1 MKFLTPL
8 LNTFLPPAIPSASAS
23 GQYDSFNNIV
33 RAVADPLPLHETIPN
48 PSPSPT
54 SCVSS
59 LVLPPPLMSCNNEN
73 LAPGDYTYPTNPKP
87 GHAYIIVRGGGKLA
101 PGLVGGKG
109 ATVPFL
115 KRYEGFVSDHVEY
128 QNVKSKDIVPKLIRG
143 LQGGRLLEWAD
154 NLEDPKALSL
164 DAFIEQLTEELVTDG
179 WSRVAA
185 RDLSSIK
192 LSQFPSC
199 TELFDALLLARHSLK
214 GTDDAI
220 SDEGLIKLATSALD
234 DAEFVA
240 LLNSKAHKSAMA
252 ALTSR
257 PCSSASSP
265 ERFASLASGSASSSS
280 KRSLPDADRD
290 SKRGRASTF
299 VAATGTASFSSS
311 FTPAVVKLPA
321 AVLAGKPSYANRNH
335 VGAFVYTTACN
346 ERGNTAIVGGCMQ
359 CREPFVYHQQCGKW
373 PDVKTYVV
381 LDNERRD
388 KFLAALTP
396 AQRADHDRWT
406 EANKDD
412 IERRSVPPLDR
423 KASRTAVAAAVT
435 HDEPDVVMSRFDE
448 IYDDDDSV
456 DDIGNRS
463 VSVASILPSPS
474 PPSPLPSSHPLDADL
489 SHPRAFGPCPS
500 RSVSLGSLVAA
511 ARAEPV
517 VGHFVW
523 NAIIDDALSHRLPAP
538 VQALID
544 NGSGLDLIDPSLVSS
559 LSLPTYKLK
568 KPIPFGLAVDTDAPP
583 LFCTHFVKL
592 RFLSPDSQYTSRT
605 VRALVAPHRL
615 CYPVLLGLMF
625 LRRNRIVIDHGA
637 NTVVDPKWNFDLMHP
652 KPLPPKKKPRKKLT
666 EIFKEVQAAR
676 RNVAAELKS
685 VCAHY
690 LGRGRNRV
698 AKFLARQEG
707 PYAITAVHPECST
720 VTLDLVNQPR
730 VHPVFHVAEL
740 TPYRENDPI
749 LFPDRQLTKPGP
761 IVGPDGEEEY
771 FIERVLDKRVRYR
784 KTQYKIRWRGYGPE
798 DDDWIDAD
806 ELEDSAHVEA
816 FDAGRSQDDIPLEPS
831 PDDDTPANTVV
842 DETPFAHIEPLS
854 REPSP
859 VPEDI
864 PPQLA
869 PANDPPLQ
877 LTVAKRI
884 LRPRNNAGKVIP
896 VRPQS
901 LF

>member
-1 MKFLTPL
+1 
-8 LNTFLPPAIPSASAS
+8 
-23 GQYDSFNNIV
+23 
-33 RAVADPLPLHETIPN
+33 
-48 PSPSPT
+48 
-54 SCVSS
+54 
-59 LVLPPPLMSCNNEN
+59 MSCNNEN
-73 LAPGDYTYPTNPKP
+73 LAPGDYTYPTNPKS

-109 ATVPFL
+109 ATVPFM
-115 KRYEGFVSDHVEY
+115 KRYEGFVNDHVEY
-128 QNVKSKDIVPKLIRG
+128 QNVKNKDIVPKLIRG

-164 DAFIEQLTEELVTDG
+164 DAFLEQLTEELVTDG

-192 LSQFPSC
+192 LSQFPGC

-234 DAEFVA
+234 DAEFIA

-252 ALTSR
+252 ALTSFADW
-257 PCSSASSP
+257 SAYVLEREENHLRQKSMLERVVS
-265 ERFASLASGSASSSS
+265 ERFASLSSASTSTSS
-280 KRSLPDADRD
+280 KRSLSDADRD

-335 VGAFVYTTACN
+335 VGAFVYTAACN

-373 PDVKTYVV
+373 PDVKSYVV

-388 KFLAALTP
+388 AFLAALTP

-406 EANKDD
+406 EANKED
-412 IERRSVPPLDR
+412 IERRSIPPLDR

-435 HDEPDVVMSRFDE
+435 HDEPDIVMSRFDD

-463 VSVASILPSPS
+463 VSVVPTLPPPS
-474 PPSPLPSSHPLDADL
+474 PPSPLPPSHPLDADL
-489 SHPRAFGPCPS
+489 SHPRAFGPCPA

-511 ARAEPV
+511 ARSEPV

-592 RFLSPDSQYTSRT
+592 RFLSPDSQYVSRT
-605 VRALVAPHRL
+605 
-615 CYPVLLGLMF
+615 
-625 LRRNRIVIDHGA
+625 
-637 NTVVDPKWNFDLMHP
+637 
-652 KPLPPKKKPRKKLT
+652 
-666 EIFKEVQAAR
+666 
-676 RNVAAELKS
+676 
-685 VCAHY
+685 
-690 LGRGRNRV
+690 
-698 AKFLARQEG
+698 EG
-707 PYAITAVHPECST
+707 PYSITAVHPECST

-740 TPYRENDPI
+740 TPYHENDGA

-771 FIERVLDKRVRYR
+771 FIERVLDKRIRYR

-816 FDAGRSQDDIPLEPS
+816 FDAGRSQDDIHPDFPS
-831 PDDDTPANTVV
+831 EQDDTAPTEPIV
-842 DETPFAHIEPLS
+842 DEAPFAHIEPLS

-859 VPEDI
+859 APNDL
-864 PPQLA
+864 PPQPAL
-869 PANDPPLQ
+869 ANDAPLQ
-877 LTVAKRI
+877 LAVAGRI

-896 VRPQS
+896 IRPHT
-901 LF
+901 LL